1 MWLPAEGRATTL
13 HAMSAEAVDDAVHD
27 ELKQAIWSEISKVQ
41 DPEIGLGVVDLGLIY
56 GLELTPE
63 KRADVKMT
71 FTSMACPYGP
81 QMRAEVHA
89 AASRVEGVSDVDV
102 EIVFSPPWNPR
113 EMASEEARMYM
124 GIY

>member
-1 MWLPAEGRATTL
+1 
-13 HAMSAEAVDDAVHD
+13 MSAEAVDDAVHD